1 MRRTRSWVRIPCAV
15 AAVALL
21 AGCSASTVAGG
32 SRPSRPGTQ
41 NRPASRSGT
50 GHAGARAPGGEHAS
64 GMTSPPGSAAFGAT
78 ARQAAGREAARL
90 AAALRVTPVQSP
102 APVPV
107 GRRQPAVTLPAM
119 SDRQLAGQRIIYSY
133 TGLTPPARLLRRIR
147 NGQAAGVVF
156 FAGNISSETQ
166 ISQVAAE
173 LQQAAMS
180 ARNPVREPLLL
191 MTDQEGGAVRRL
203 PGRPFRSEKQIGEA
217 AHPVTAAATAGTGA
231 GKNLLSAGLNVNLA
245 PVLDVYR
252 TAGNFID
259 EFGRSYSMDPHV
271 VSALGAAFITAQQQ
285 TGVAATGKHFPGLG
299 AARRLQNT
307 DERPVTLRLSQHS
320 IRTVDELPYKAA
332 ITAGVKLVMASWAAY
347 PALGSHRPA
356 GLSSKIVQGELRQRL
371 GYTGVTITDSMGA
384 GALVHYGTTAHR
396 GVLAATAGMDLLL
409 CASERVGQGIQGLD
423 GLLGG
428 YRDGTLNKTAFRAAV
443 RRIIAL
449 RVSLAG

>member
-1 MRRTRSWVRIPCAV
+1 
-15 AAVALL
+15 
-21 AGCSASTVAGG
+21 
-32 SRPSRPGTQ
+32 
-41 NRPASRSGT
+41 
-50 GHAGARAPGGEHAS
+50 
-64 GMTSPPGSAAFGAT
+64 MTSPPGSAAFGAT

>member
-1 MRRTRSWVRIPCAV
+1 MCVSHWSRRCGIRSLLPWPRLACEPGAVPGMFDDDEGRRGRQARGRTVSVRRTRSWVRIPCAV
-15 AAVALL
+15 A
-21 AGCSASTVAGG
+21 
-32 SRPSRPGTQ
+32 
-41 NRPASRSGT
+41 
-50 GHAGARAPGGEHAS
+50 
-64 GMTSPPGSAAFGAT
+64 

-285 TGVAATGKHFPGLG
+285 TGVAATGKHFPGLR

-307 DERPVTLRLSQHS
+307 DARPVTLRLSQHS

-396 GVLAATAGMDLLL
+396 SVLAATAGMDLLL
-409 CASERVGQGIQGLD
+409 CASERVGQGIEGLD

-428 YRDGTLNKTAFRAAV
+428 YRDGTLDKSAFRAAV
-443 RRIIAL
+443 ARIIVL
-449 RVSLAG
+449 RATVGSPAR

>member
-1 MRRTRSWVRIPCAV
+1 MAVREV
-15 AAVALL
+15 
-21 AGCSASTVAGG
+21 
-32 SRPSRPGTQ
+32 
-41 NRPASRSGT
+41 
-50 GHAGARAPGGEHAS
+50 
-64 GMTSPPGSAAFGAT
+64 
-78 ARQAAGREAARL
+78 ARL
-90 AAALRVTPVQSP
+90 AVFDRVAARR
-102 APVPV
+102 PV
-107 GRRQPAVTLPAM
+107 GGGQAGPLRHASALPAM
-119 SDRQLAGQRIIYSY
+119 TDRQLAGQRIIYSY
-133 TGLTPPARLLRRIR
+133 SGLTPPARLLRRIR
-147 NGQAAGVVF
+147 NGQAAGVIF
-156 FAGNISSETQ
+156 FSGNIASRAQ
-166 ISQVAAE
+166 LLQVATE
-173 LQQAAMS
+173 LQHAAMS
-180 ARNPVREPLLL
+180 SRNPVREPLLL

-259 EFGRSYSMDPHV
+259 EFGRSYSMDPNV

-299 AARRLQNT
+299 AARRSQNT

-320 IRTVDELPYKAA
+320 IRAIDELPYKAA

-396 GVLAATAGMDLLL
+396 SVLAATAGMDLLL

-428 YRDGTLNKTAFRAAV
+428 YRDGTLSKTAFRAAV

>member
-299 AARRLQNT
+299 AARRSQNT

-396 GVLAATAGMDLLL
+396 SVLAATAGMDLLL

>member
-1 MRRTRSWVRIPCAV
+1 MECCDRRSVTGRSSVFCNLR
-15 AAVALL
+15 AARYT
-21 AGCSASTVAGG
+21 SST
-32 SRPSRPGTQ
+32 
-41 NRPASRSGT
+41 
-50 GHAGARAPGGEHAS
+50 GARL
-64 GMTSPPGSAAFGAT
+64 TFSP
-78 ARQAAGREAARL
+78 
-90 AAALRVTPVQSP
+90 ALSRFFP
-102 APVPV
+102 APVPAV
-107 GRRQPAVTLPAM
+107 AAAVTGWAASPICFSDRNGRPGSRRTAPPSWSVISSSGSRTGLRALIAACCSSAATWLICVSLEMLPAKK
-119 SDRQLAGQRIIYSY
+119 
-133 TGLTPPARLLRRIR
+133 TTPAAWPLRIR

-259 EFGRSYSMDPHV
+259 EFGRSYSMEPHV

-396 GVLAATAGMDLLL
+396 SVLAATAGMDLLL

>member
-384 GALVHYGTTAHR
+384 GALVRYGT
-396 GVLAATAGMDLLL
+396 AG
-409 CASERVGQGIQGLD
+409 
-423 GLLGG
+423 
-428 YRDGTLNKTAFRAAV
+428 
-443 RRIIAL
+443 
-449 RVSLAG
+449 

>member
-1 MRRTRSWVRIPCAV
+1 
-15 AAVALL
+15 
-21 AGCSASTVAGG
+21 
-32 SRPSRPGTQ
+32 
-41 NRPASRSGT
+41 
-50 GHAGARAPGGEHAS
+50 
-64 GMTSPPGSAAFGAT
+64 MTSPPGSAAFGAT

-384 GALVHYGTTAHR
+384 GALVRYGTTAHR
-396 GVLAATAGMDLLL
+396 SVLAATAGMDLLL

>member
-1 MRRTRSWVRIPCAV
+1 MCVSHWSRRCGIRSLLPWPRLACEPGAVPGMFDDDEGHRGRQARGRTVSVRRTRSWVRIPCAV

-90 AAALRVTPVQSP
+90 PAALRVTPVQSP

-252 TAGNFID
+252 TAGHFID

-307 DERPVTLRLSQHS
+307 DERPVTLRLTQHS

-332 ITAGVKLVMASWAAY
+332 ITAGVKLGMASPAAPRLPQCATRTVDGLPYESAICEGVKLFMGAWAGC
-347 PALGSHRPA
+347 PSRGWHRPA
-356 GLSSKIVQGELRQRL
+356 GLSS
-371 GYTGVTITDSMGA
+371 
-384 GALVHYGTTAHR
+384 
-396 GVLAATAGMDLLL
+396 
-409 CASERVGQGIQGLD
+409 
-423 GLLGG
+423 
-428 YRDGTLNKTAFRAAV
+428 
-443 RRIIAL
+443 
-449 RVSLAG
+449 